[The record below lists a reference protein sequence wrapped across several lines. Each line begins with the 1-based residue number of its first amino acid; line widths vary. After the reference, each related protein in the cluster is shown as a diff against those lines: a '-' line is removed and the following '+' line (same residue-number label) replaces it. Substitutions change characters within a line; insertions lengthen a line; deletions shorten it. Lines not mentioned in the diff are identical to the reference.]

1 MSDHQSQPQIQDES
15 TEQSFVDS
23 DYSFNVPG
31 ADFGGF
37 SLSPVTSQEDVDHW
51 PHVSSWSEDA
61 APLGSMNQ
69 DGVFG
74 PVSQSLDEVDFYVPM
89 IGMDSHLNDFNST
102 QFAFSSS
109 PVSSLDLLAVPYE
122 MPQGQTSL
130 AGLSD
135 TAAAL

>member
-1 MSDHQSQPQIQDES
+1 MDQ
-15 TEQSFVDS
+15 
-23 DYSFNVPG
+23 
-31 ADFGGF
+31 
-37 SLSPVTSQEDVDHW
+37 W

-74 PVSQSLDEVDFYVPM
+74 PVSRSLDEVDFYAPM
-89 IGMDSHLNDFNST
+89 IGMDSHLNDIDST
-102 QFAFSSS
+102 AFAFSSS
-109 PVSSLDLLAVPYE
+109 PVSFPDLLAVPYE
-122 MPQGQTSL
+122 IPQGQTSL